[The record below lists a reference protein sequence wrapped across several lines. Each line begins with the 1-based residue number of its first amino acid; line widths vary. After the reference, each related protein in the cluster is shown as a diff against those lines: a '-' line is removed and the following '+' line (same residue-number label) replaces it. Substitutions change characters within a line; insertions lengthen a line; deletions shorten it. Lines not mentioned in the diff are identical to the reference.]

1 MGEDQALVV
10 LDQEEVA
17 RVLRKYDFTAMPVVD
32 DAERLLGL
40 ITIDDVM
47 DVVEEEQD
55 EDVQRLA
62 AVEPIEEQATH
73 LFGEVARDG
82 EVLAVG
88 VGFGAVARGD
98 NEWNAVGEGTNIQE
112 LCMLHTDPGC
122 PVTIGKDCTIG
133 HKAIIHGCT
142 IGDESLIGMG
152 ATVLNRAVIGKN
164 CLVGAGALVTEG
176 KVFEDGTLIVGAP
189 AKVVRK
195 LTDDEIQRL
204 RNSAHRYAENA
215 RRFAAGLE
223 AL

>member
-1 MGEDQALVV
+1 MTRYALDG
-10 LDQEEVA
+10 LA
-17 RVLRKYDFTAMPVVD
+17 PV
-32 DAERLLGL
+32 
-40 ITIDDVM
+40 IDDTAWIAP
-47 DVVEEEQD
+47 D
-55 EDVQRLA
+55 A
-62 AVEPIEEQATH
+62 AVMGKVRVDAH
-73 LFGEVARDG
+73 ASFW
-82 EVLAVG
+82 
-88 VGFGAVARGD
+88 FGAVARGD
-98 NEWNAVGEGTNIQE
+98 NEWIAVGEGTNIQE